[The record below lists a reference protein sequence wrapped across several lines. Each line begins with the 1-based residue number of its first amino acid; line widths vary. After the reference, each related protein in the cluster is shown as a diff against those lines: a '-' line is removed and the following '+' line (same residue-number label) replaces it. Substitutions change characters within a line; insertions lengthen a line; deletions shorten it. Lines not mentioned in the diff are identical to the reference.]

1 MEQKKLLGIILTIA
15 LVTTILVAPILHPL
29 YAYIVNAPLAPIAA
43 SGNNVYAIW
52 WSNKTGNYEVFFR
65 ASHDNGKSFDNKIN
79 LSSTP
84 HSNSAHAD
92 IAVSGDNVYVSFHDN
107 KTGNVDT
114 YMRASTDQGKTF
126 GPIIAING
134 TGTLPQKSKII
145 KIPGI
150 DKLLDSEENTKI
162 TVSGNNVYIVSWDK
176 KTGNWEV
183 FLARSTDGGKTF
195 EKTVNLSNSSD
206 TRSDRAGILAD
217 ANNVYVAYWETAKN
231 GTEKPVFRASN
242 DNGTTFG
249 PKLNLAANGP
259 IGSRSGGGT

>member
-1 MEQKKLLGIILTIA
+1 
-15 LVTTILVAPILHPL
+15 
-29 YAYIVNAPLAPIAA
+29 
-43 SGNNVYAIW
+43 
-52 WSNKTGNYEVFFR
+52 
-65 ASHDNGKSFDNKIN
+65 
-79 LSSTP
+79 
-84 HSNSAHAD
+84 
-92 IAVSGDNVYVSFHDN
+92 
-107 KTGNVDT
+107 
-114 YMRASTDQGKTF
+114 MRASTDQGRTF

-150 DKLLDSEENTKI
+150 DKLLESEENTKI
-162 TVSGNNVYIVSWDK
+162 AVSGNNVYIVSWDK

-195 EKTVNLSNSSD
+195 EKTVNLSNSSN

-231 GTEKPVFRASN
+231 RTEKSIFRASN

-249 PKLNLAANGP
+249 PKLNLAANWP
-259 IGSRSGGGT
+259 IGSSSGGGT